1 MATQTHGANRVNRLG
16 RAIGRIGAIAAAVL
30 VTLGPAAA
38 PATVQTDLIVFDV
51 VLRGLRAGR
60 LTLTGSVDGSD
71 YHASGTLQSA
81 GLVRLV
87 AKVRYDAEASGRLR
101 GGRYVPARYSEVADT
116 GRRVSESVMEYR
128 GGVPQVKTYNP
139 PRPPQTGDV
148 KPETQGGTVDPLTAL
163 YATLRDVPRADAC
176 KLDVHLFDGMRRSQ
190 IALSAP
196 VPEGEG
202 VACTGEYR
210 RLAGFSAKEMAE
222 KERFA
227 FRLVYVPVG
236 EGMLRVNL
244 IETDTIFGTG
254 FLRRR

>member
-16 RAIGRIGAIAAAVL
+16 RAIGRVGAIAAAVL
-30 VTLGPAAA
+30 VTLGPAEA

-163 YATLRDVPRADAC
+163 YATLRDVPRAEAC

-254 FLRRR
+254 YLRRR